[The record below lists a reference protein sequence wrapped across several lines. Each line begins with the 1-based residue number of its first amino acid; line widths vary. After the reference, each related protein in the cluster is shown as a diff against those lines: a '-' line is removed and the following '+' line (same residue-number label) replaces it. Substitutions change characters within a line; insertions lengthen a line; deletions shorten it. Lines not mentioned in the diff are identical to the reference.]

1 MVKVHI
7 VTAGEYSDYCIIA
20 AFSNATVAKEF
31 KDLYNATKAKR
42 SYGQAKVEV
51 WSLDQPKAEWVTTTV
66 RMSRSGEVLETWSNV
81 DASESCFIFDVYDNL
96 VVSVATRDVD
106 RAIKVANEKRTQII
120 ALNLWGNTEEVSKLK
135 G

>member
-31 KDLYNATKAKR
+31 KDLYNATK
-42 SYGQAKVEV
+42 VEV

-66 RMSRSGEVLETWSNV
+66 RMSRSGEVLETWSV
-81 DASESCFIFDVYDNL
+81 ASSL
-96 VVSVATRDVD
+96 MSM
-106 RAIKVANEKRTQII
+106 II
-120 ALNLWGNTEEVSKLK
+120 LWSLLQQEMWTELLK
-135 G
+135 